1 MSNSKNMSSTNNLNK
16 TINNLSA
23 SSNSLSTNSS
33 LSAPNSSIP
42 GFSTNSLNAGL
53 TTPINSKPIN
63 NNNNNNNNN
72 NGNGNSN
79 GKKNAK
85 NNGNMLTKGV
95 GNISNT
101 IKNKLLGT
109 NENKKDTKPETKN
122 ESKNKVKNESK
133 NQNKKKNTE
142 LDKDKDTEEE
152 GTSKWYL
159 IGKIVIMIIVLAI
172 IFYVSKYLLQ
182 KYKSATL
189 DSPYL
194 LNGSKNAK
202 HALVISQ
209 DPLSVNY
216 IPINKSENRDG
227 IQFTYGF
234 WVLIEGFDYK
244 KGEWKHIFHKGNS
257 SSYPNRAPGVWIHP
271 DKNSIRVIMNT
282 LDNIVESADI
292 DNVPINKWLYINI
305 ILNNKNLDLY
315 VNGYLKLR
323 KQLSSL
329 PKQNEDDF
337 WVNMYGG
344 FEGYV
349 SNIRYYSYA
358 IDFNEMNN
366 NIKQGPS
373 INNCISTG
381 EVPPYLDDNWWFDYN
396 I

>member
-1 MSNSKNMSSTNNLNK
+1 MSNSKNMSSTNNLSK

-23 SSNSLSTNSS
+23 SSNSLSTNS
-33 LSAPNSSIP
+33 LPSAPNSSIP
-42 GFSTNSLNAGL
+42 GFSTNSLNTAL
-53 TTPINSKPIN
+53 TTPNNSKPNNNIN
-63 NNNNNNNNN
+63 NNNNNNNN
-72 NGNGNSN
+72 GN

-109 NENKKDTKPETKN
+109 NENKKDTKSESKN
-122 ESKNKVKNESK
+122 ESKNKGKNESK

-142 LDKDKDTEEE
+142 LDKTPEEE
-152 GTSKWYL
+152 GSSKWYL

-234 WVLIEGFDYK
+234 WVLFEGFDYK

-257 SSYPNRAPGVWIHP
+257 SSYPNRAPGVFIHP

-282 LDNIVESADI
+282 LDNIIEFADI

-323 KQLSSL
+323 KQLSAL
-329 PKQNEDDF
+329 PKQNDDDF
-337 WVNMYGG
+337 WVNMFGG

-373 INNCISTG
+373 INNCINTG
-381 EVPPYLDDNWWFDYN
+381 EIPPYLDDNWWFDYN